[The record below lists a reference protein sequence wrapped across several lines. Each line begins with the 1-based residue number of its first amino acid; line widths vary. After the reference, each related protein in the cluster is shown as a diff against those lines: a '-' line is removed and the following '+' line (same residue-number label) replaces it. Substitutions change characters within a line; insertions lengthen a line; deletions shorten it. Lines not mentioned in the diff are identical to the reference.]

1 MKNDYLYR
9 GDHWSATY
17 YGVSY
22 FLGLSDKSAWAN
34 FKRLI
39 AWKSLAC
46 GMAISQTSRQEI
58 AWDQT
63 LLLVFQHTQPKPD
76 SMKIKQTPMLNHG
89 FSDHS
94 NHS

>member
-1 MKNDYLYR
+1 MKNYYLYQ

-39 AWKSLAC
+39 A
-46 GMAISQTSRQEI
+46 
-58 AWDQT
+58 
-63 LLLVFQHTQPKPD
+63 
-76 SMKIKQTPMLNHG
+76 
-89 FSDHS
+89 
-94 NHS
+94 